1 MHKVMEFV
9 VFLIGPVEGVRAAS
23 VILDYLL
30 TKYDGVVTH
39 GVRRCSNSDRSFS
52 KKPLVGF

>member
-30 TKYDGVVTH
+30 TKYDGVVSH
-39 GVRRCSNSDRSFS
+39 ARRAQMFKLRQEET
-52 KKPLVGF
+52 PGRV